1 MGYIE
6 GGIYISL
13 EESILV
19 HIPEII
25 SIYLFMN
32 YILGNMVT
40 KRKSIKIAIVYC
52 LIFLVISNTMD
63 MGDIKLLRIL
73 LMLLVFYLYTKP
85 KLTHCIMAYSI
96 VVGIKFLSELLILI
110 IIKMM
115 GLDFRI
121 LTENDMV
128 RLLIFSMPTALLLVI
143 CFIGDRKNI
152 NISDKITNKNI
163 DISKFI
169 RNIIIVLS
177 YGVIVLVSIGVF
189 YVNKVIKVGQ
199 TNENILQIIIIVFC
213 IVSLTCSIIS
223 IITINKNKQLKK
235 IENNLITKNIQQM
248 EETVNLLRTQKHDYM
263 NHLQVILMQV
273 SKGNNESARDYIL
286 SMSNNIGN
294 NDVYYNTGND
304 YIDAALNIKKSRAI
318 KYNIELTACVDSSL
332 EDIELLE
339 SELNAIILNILDN
352 SIEELK
358 NSKKEYKYVHLDI
371 YKEDK
376 YHNISVKNNGRKIED
391 TNKIFE
397 MGYSSKGND
406 RGYGLYAIKKLLKSY
421 NCNIE
426 VYSDEEET
434 EFAIQV
440 PIRAK

>member
-1 MGYIE
+1 
-6 GGIYISL
+6 
-13 EESILV
+13 
-19 HIPEII
+19 
-25 SIYLFMN
+25 
-32 YILGNMVT
+32 
-40 KRKSIKIAIVYC
+40 
-52 LIFLVISNTMD
+52 
-63 MGDIKLLRIL
+63 
-73 LMLLVFYLYTKP
+73 
-85 KLTHCIMAYSI
+85 
-96 VVGIKFLSELLILI
+96 
-110 IIKMM
+110 
-115 GLDFRI
+115 
-121 LTENDMV
+121 
-128 RLLIFSMPTALLLVI
+128 
-143 CFIGDRKNI
+143 
-152 NISDKITNKNI
+152 
-163 DISKFI
+163 
-169 RNIIIVLS
+169 
-177 YGVIVLVSIGVF
+177 
-189 YVNKVIKVGQ
+189 
-199 TNENILQIIIIVFC
+199 
-213 IVSLTCSIIS
+213 
-223 IITINKNKQLKK
+223 
-235 IENNLITKNIQQM
+235 M

-397 MGYSSKGND
+397 MGYSSKGNN

-440 PIRAK
+440 PIRT